1 LTHGV
6 VTVTATTNGVPMP
19 DYEEILAFLA
29 ANPPKLA
36 AERELHASLL
46 ELMAK
51 CLRSDAAEEDGA
63 ASDEAPTRCIR
74 PMDIN

>member
-1 LTHGV
+1 
-6 VTVTATTNGVPMP
+6 MP

-46 ELMAK
+46 ELIAK
-51 CLRSDAAEEDGA
+51 CLRTEG
-63 ASDEAPTRCIR
+63 DEASASESPTRCIR
-74 PMDIN
+74 WTDIN

>member
-1 LTHGV
+1 
-6 VTVTATTNGVPMP
+6 MP

-46 ELMAK
+46 ELIVK
-51 CLRSDAAEEDGA
+51 CLRAGEAED
-63 ASDEAPTRCIR
+63 DESSPEAETPCIR
-74 PMDIN
+74 WMDIN

>member
-1 LTHGV
+1 
-6 VTVTATTNGVPMP
+6 MP

-51 CLRSDAAEEDGA
+51 CLRSEEIADEEAAQ
-63 ASDEAPTRCIR
+63 TRYICS
-74 PMDIN
+74 MDIN

>member
-1 LTHGV
+1 
-6 VTVTATTNGVPMP
+6 MP
-19 DYEEILAFLA
+19 DYEEILSFLA

-46 ELMAK
+46 ELIAK
-51 CLRSDAAEEDGA
+51 CLRSEGA
-63 ASDEAPTRCIR
+63 LEGDEAQVPCIR

>member
-1 LTHGV
+1 
-6 VTVTATTNGVPMP
+6 MP

-46 ELMAK
+46 ELIAK
-51 CLRSDAAEEDGA
+51 CLRSVADDDDI
-63 ASDEAPTRCIR
+63 SVDDEQTPCIR
-74 PMDIN
+74 WMDIN